1 MKKATFKEAK
11 QENDIEKGRN
21 KIQYKILTVRQQ
33 NNI

>member
-21 KIQYKILTVRQQ
+21 NIQYKIMQIL
-33 NNI
+33 